1 MGLKVQELRALS
13 DEQLVDNLREAVK
26 ELFQVRFRAAA
37 EKNNAPSSLR
47 ELRRRIA
54 RIKTLQRERG
64 LALENASET
73 GK

>member
-1 MGLKVQELRALS
+1 MGQKIQELRTLS

-47 ELRRRIA
+47 EMRRRIA
-54 RIKTLQRERG
+54 RIKTLQRERE
-64 LALENASET
+64 LAKEKVSTAT
-73 GK
+73 K

>member
-1 MGLKVQELRALS
+1 MGLKMQELRSLT

-47 ELRRRIA
+47 DMRRQIA
-54 RIKTLQRERG
+54 RIKTLQRERE
-64 LALENASET
+64 LASEKANQ
-73 GK
+73 G